1 MTADFTGAVFHLPP
15 GIAQAPRLIDPPADA
30 VEFDFAVAGKT
41 IVPTELGAPLV
52 VNHPNRFG
60 VAEDLAR
67 LAAIAEQGGRVYV
80 RLDPVLIDQCPLP
93 PSLVALVDWPLRD
106 PGPRQRAGW
115 RLRLAADFLRRRLRQ
130 VPGVR
135 FVSPSQAGGAVGLIL
150 PAPARQVVIQLEAAG
165 AVTLV
170 AGPWEGSL
178 VINCGWWH
186 TRAQLS
192 AVADAVGEILKGN
205 DPQPIPPDRFHRLPN
220 DLAWRQL
227 DSIQA
232 PNPEEMV

>member
-1 MTADFTGAVFHLPP
+1 MTADFTGSVFHLPP
-15 GIAQAPRLIDPPADA
+15 GIEQAPRLTDPPAEA
-30 VEFDFAVAGKT
+30 VELNLAVGGKT
-41 IVPTELGAPLV
+41 VIPPGIGGSLV
-52 VNHPNRFG
+52 IDHPNRFG

-67 LAAIAEQGGRVYV
+67 LAALAAQGARVYV
-80 RLDPVLIDQCPLP
+80 RLDPLLIDQCPLP

-135 FVSPSQAGGAVGLIL
+135 FISPSQAGGTVALIV
-150 PAPARQVVIQLEAAG
+150 PVPARQVVMQLETAG
-165 AVTLV
+165 ARTVD

-178 VINCGWWH
+178 TMSCGWWH

-192 AVADAVGEILKGN
+192 AVADATGAILQGN
-205 DPQPIPPDRFHRLPN
+205 DPQPIPPDRFDRLPN

-227 DSIQA
+227 DSI
-232 PNPEEMV
+232 

>member
-1 MTADFTGAVFHLPP
+1 VTADFTGAVFHLPP
-15 GIAQAPRLIDPPADA
+15 GITQSPRLIDPPADA
-30 VEFDFAVAGKT
+30 IELGLTVAGRT
-41 IVPTELGAPLV
+41 VFPAEIGVPLV

-67 LAAIAEQGGRVYV
+67 LAAIAEQGARIYV
-80 RLDPVLIDQCPLP
+80 RLDPLLIDQCPLP

-135 FVSPSQAGGAVGLIL
+135 FLSPSQAGGAVGLIL
-150 PAPARQVVIQLEAAG
+150 PSPARQVAVQLEAGSAR
-165 AVTLV
+165 ALV

-186 TRAQLS
+186 TRTQLT
-192 AVADAVGEILKGN
+192 AVADAVGKILQG
-205 DPQPIPPDRFHRLPN
+205 DGPQPVPPDRYDRLPN

-232 PNPEEMV
+232 PQPEEMV